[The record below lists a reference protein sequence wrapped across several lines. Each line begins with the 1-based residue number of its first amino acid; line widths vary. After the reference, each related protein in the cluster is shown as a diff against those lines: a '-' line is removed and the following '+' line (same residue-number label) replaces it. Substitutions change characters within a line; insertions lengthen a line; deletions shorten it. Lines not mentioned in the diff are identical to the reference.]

1 MTNNDS
7 FEVFV
12 SGGSTSVAEYSRAM
26 TAPKSQLPELTEQQK
41 LVVKKL
47 GLSEEEYRRGVLADR
62 FGESRVVEQGRKLGG
77 IIQDLL
83 VSFGGEYRVEAIKAE
98 MTRFRWLARITSA
111 DDEHVVEI
119 PRDLADDVL
128 KAQKSEAGE
137 RLKAFLLRSLKPENL
152 VAKS

>member
-62 FGESRVVEQGRKLGG
+62 
-77 IIQDLL
+77 
-83 VSFGGEYRVEAIKAE
+83 
-98 MTRFRWLARITSA
+98 WLARITSA